1 MLDKEKIRL
10 MTQMAAY
17 EEHEGKTD
25 ISIHG
30 YFRGDYISFQLLK
43 SAIYATVGFAL
54 AVAMYVLYN
63 LETFLEEFY
72 KMDMVDF
79 FKNIL
84 SKYCLVLAIYLVIS
98 YFVYSYR
105 YYRAGRHVKKYYRQL
120 RALWQINSKSQK
132 GAGGRKQR

>member
-1 MLDKEKIRL
+1 
-10 MTQMAAY
+10 MTRMAAY
-17 EEHEGKTD
+17 EERQGRKD
-25 ISIHG
+25 IAISG

-63 LETFLEEFY
+63 METFLEDFY
-72 KMDMVDF
+72 KMDILEFLKD
-79 FKNIL
+79 IL

-105 YYRAGRHVKKYYRQL
+105 YYRARRHVKQYNQLL
-120 RALWQINSKSQK
+120 RALMQMLNINRK
-132 GAGGRKQR
+132 GRKQ

>member
-1 MLDKEKIRL
+1 MLNEERIRL
-10 MTQMAAY
+10 MTRMAAY
-17 EEHEGKTD
+17 EEHEGKKD
-25 ISIHG
+25 IAISE

-63 LETFLEEFY
+63 IETFLEDFY
-72 KMDMVDF
+72 KMDMVEFLKD
-79 FKNIL
+79 IL

-105 YYRAGRHVKKYYRQL
+105 YHKAKRHVKQYNQL
-120 RALWQINSKSQK
+120 LRTLLQMLNINRK
-132 GAGGRKQR
+132 GRKQ

>member
-1 MLDKEKIRL
+1 MLNEERIRL
-10 MTQMAAY
+10 MAQMAAY
-17 EEHEGKTD
+17 EEHEGKSD
-25 ISIHG
+25 LSIHG

-63 LETFLEEFY
+63 LETFLEDFY
-72 KMDMVDF
+72 KMDIVEF
-79 FKNIL
+79 FQSIL

-105 YYRAGRHVKKYYRQL
+105 YYRAGKHVKRYYQQL
-120 RALWQINSKSQK
+120 RALQQMYNIGRK
-132 GAGGRKQR
+132 GPGGRKYR

>member
-1 MLDKEKIRL
+1 MLNEERIRL
-10 MTQMAAY
+10 MTRMAAY
-17 EEHEGKTD
+17 EEHEGKKD
-25 ISIHG
+25 IAISG

-63 LETFLEEFY
+63 IETFLEDFY
-72 KMDMVDF
+72 KMDMVEF
-79 FKNIL
+79 LKGIL

-105 YYRAGRHVKKYYRQL
+105 YHKAKRHVKQYNQL
-120 RALWQINSKSQK
+120 LRTLLQILNINRK
-132 GAGGRKQR
+132 GRKQ

>member
-1 MLDKEKIRL
+1 MLNEERIRL
-10 MTQMAAY
+10 MTRMAAY
-17 EEHEGKTD
+17 EEHEGKKD
-25 ISIHG
+25 IAISG

-63 LETFLEEFY
+63 IETFLEDFY
-72 KMDMVDF
+72 KMDMVEF
-79 FKNIL
+79 LKGIL

-105 YYRAGRHVKKYYRQL
+105 YHKAKRHVKQYNQL
-120 RALWQINSKSQK
+120 LRTLLQMININRK
-132 GAGGRKQR
+132 GRKQ

>member
-1 MLDKEKIRL
+1 
-10 MTQMAAY
+10 MTRMAAY
-17 EEHEGKTD
+17 EEREGRKD
-25 ISIHG
+25 ISISG

-63 LETFLEEFY
+63 METFLEDFY
-72 KMDMVDF
+72 KMDILEFLKD
-79 FKNIL
+79 IL

-105 YYRAGRHVKKYYRQL
+105 YHKAKRHVKQYNQL
-120 RALWQINSKSQK
+120 LRTLMQMLSINRK
-132 GAGGRKQR
+132 GRKQ

>member
-1 MLDKEKIRL
+1 MLNEERIRL
-10 MTQMAAY
+10 MARMAAY
-17 EEHEGKTD
+17 EEHEGKKD
-25 ISIHG
+25 IAISE

-63 LETFLEEFY
+63 AETFLEDFY
-72 KMDMVDF
+72 KMDMMEF
-79 FKNIL
+79 LKGIL

-105 YYRAGRHVKKYYRQL
+105 FHRAKKHVKQYNQLL
-120 RALWQINSKSQK
+120 RALFQMQNINRK
-132 GAGGRKQR
+132 GRKL